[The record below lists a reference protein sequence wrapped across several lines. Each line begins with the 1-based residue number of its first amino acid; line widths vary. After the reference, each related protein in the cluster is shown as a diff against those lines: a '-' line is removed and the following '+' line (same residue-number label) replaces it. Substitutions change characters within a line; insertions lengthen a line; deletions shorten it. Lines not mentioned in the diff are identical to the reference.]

1 MRRKAKV
8 EFMTHEKPILQL
20 DAVSKRYGLLQVTDA
35 ISLTVD
41 ACEAVGIIGPN
52 GAGKTTLFNLI
63 AGTAT
68 PDTGRIW
75 FDGQDITRM
84 PARARCA
91 AGISRSFQVPH
102 PFLGM
107 SVFENVL
114 VGASF
119 GGVDPSRSAE
129 ERAIAALDA
138 TGLLRKVNAEASTL
152 TLLERKRLEMARSL
166 ATNPKLLLLDE
177 IAGGLTEPE
186 CKDLIEAIVTV
197 RAHGVTIV
205 WIEHVI
211 HALLAVVDRIVVLDF
226 GRLIGDGKPREI
238 MESPEVAEIYLGMDG
253 NVVEDAAHV

>member
-1 MRRKAKV
+1 MIHA
-8 EFMTHEKPILQL
+8 TPILKL

-35 ISLTVD
+35 VSLTVN
-41 ACEAVGIIGPN
+41 AGEAVGIIGPN
-52 GAGKTTLFNLI
+52 GAGKTTLFNLV
-63 AGTAT
+63 AGTIA
-68 PDTGRIW
+68 PDTGRIL
-75 FDGQDITRM
+75 FDGRDITRL
-84 PARARCA
+84 PARIRCA

-102 PFLGM
+102 PFVGL

-119 GGVDPSRSAE
+119 GGADPSHGAE
-129 ERAIAALDA
+129 ERAILALEA
-138 TGLLRKVNAEASTL
+138 TGLLHKVNVEASKL

-186 CKDLIEAIVTV
+186 CKQLIEAIADI

-211 HALLAVVDRIVVLDF
+211 HALLAVVERIVVLDF
-226 GRLIGDGKPREI
+226 GRLIADGKPREI
-238 MESPEVAEIYLGMDG
+238 MESPEVAELYLGMEEEPVKG
-253 NVVEDAAHV
+253 AAHG